1 MELLNEV
8 TLLKRQFRIANHSKS
23 VKKKISQAIM
33 LTLYTST
40 TQNGQT
46 HPDKLFECVWPFCE
60 VGTYRVKN

>member
-46 HPDKLFECVWPFCE
+46 HPDKLFECV
-60 VGTYRVKN
+60 